1 VAGTTRIVRTSCV
14 LAALAF
20 ATVLAAQQ
28 NRSPVD
34 LAMAPVPPGAIKISY
49 GADPLQFGELRVPTG
64 NGLHPVAI
72 VVHGGCWASQVGK
85 MDPVAV
91 SIANMRPLAAALT
104 DAGVAT
110 WNIEYRRLGDPGG
123 GWPGTYRDVAAAA
136 DALRGFARDRG
147 LDLKRTLAIGH
158 SSGGHLALW
167 LAARRRIP
175 PSSDIY
181 TKDPIPLSAAVSLDG
196 PGDLKAMFAAQQAI
210 CGRPVITELMGG
222 TPDEQPDR
230 YRAASPAELLPT
242 GLPVASIAGKA
253 FGAQNATYE
262 AAAIKAG
269 DPLQAV
275 AIPTAGHFVFI
286 DPQSDV
292 FPQVLTTVKRLL
304 GLEK

>member
-1 VAGTTRIVRTSCV
+1 MTKKFAL
-14 LAALAF
+14 LAALMF
-20 ATVLAAQQ
+20 GTVVAAQQ

-34 LAMAPVPPGAIKISY
+34 LATAPVAPGIVKIPY
-49 GADPLQFGELRVPTG
+49 GDNPLQFGELRVPSG
-64 NGLHPVAI
+64 NGPHPVAI
-72 VVHGGCWASQVGK
+72 VVHGGCWASTLGQ
-85 MDPVAV
+85 MDPAAV

-110 WNIEYRRLGDPGG
+110 WNIEYRRLGNYGG
-123 GWPGTYRDVAAAA
+123 GWPGTYRDVATAA
-136 DALRGFARDRG
+136 DALRGIAREHG
-147 LDLKRTLAIGH
+147 LDLKRTIAVGH

-167 LAARRRIP
+167 LAARAKIP
-175 PSSDIY
+175 AASDIY
-181 TKDPIPLSAAVSLDG
+181 TKDPIPLAAAVNLDG
-196 PGDLKAMFAAQQAI
+196 PGDLRAMLAAQQMI

-242 GLPVASIAGKA
+242 GVSIASLAGKA
-253 FGAQNATYE
+253 FGAQNAAYE

-269 DPLQAV
+269 DSVQAV
-275 AIPTAGHFVFI
+275 TIPAGHFVFI

-292 FPQVLTTVKRLL
+292 FPQVRTTVRRLL

>member
-1 VAGTTRIVRTSCV
+1 MTKRYAL
-14 LAALAF
+14 LAALMC
-20 ATVLAAQQ
+20 ATGLAAQQ

-34 LAMAPVPPGAIKISY
+34 LAMATVPPGAVRIPY
-49 GADPLQFGELRVPTG
+49 GADPLQFGELRVPSG
-64 NGLHPVAI
+64 NGPHPVAI
-72 VVHGGCWASQVGK
+72 VVHGGCWASELGR
-85 MDPVAV
+85 MDPVGV

-110 WNIEYRRLGDPGG
+110 WNIEYRRLGNAGG
-123 GWPGTYRDVAAAA
+123 GWPGTYKDVAAAA
-136 DALRGFARDRG
+136 DALRGVARERG
-147 LDLKRTLAIGH
+147 LDLKRAIAVGH

-167 LAARRRIP
+167 LAARTKIA

-181 TKDPIPLSAAVSLDG
+181 TKDPIPLTAAVSLDG
-196 PGDLKAMFAAQQAI
+196 PGDLNAMFLAQQSI

-242 GLPVASIAGKA
+242 GVRVASLAGKA
-253 FGAQNATYE
+253 FAAQNATYE
-262 AAAIKAG
+262 AAATKAG
-269 DPLQAV
+269 DSFQAV
-275 AIPTAGHFVFI
+275 TIPTAGHFVFI

-292 FPQVLTTVKRLL
+292 FPQVRTTVRRLL